1 MIKEKNKEKSK
12 LAAEAE
18 LSNSKSKTYSRA
30 THSTEEII
38 RENISNYCK
47 KFDLNINEIHKSPLI
62 MYWLPKMHK
71 TLIGVRFIVA
81 SKNYSAKP
89 LSDTISKIFKL
100 IFNTLE
106 NFHNKS
112 FFYSSCKKFWVVQ
125 NSFPIVAENQC
136 QEKS

>member
-106 NFHNKS
+106 SFHNKS

-125 NSFPIVAENQC
+125 KFFSNCS
-136 QEKS
+136 